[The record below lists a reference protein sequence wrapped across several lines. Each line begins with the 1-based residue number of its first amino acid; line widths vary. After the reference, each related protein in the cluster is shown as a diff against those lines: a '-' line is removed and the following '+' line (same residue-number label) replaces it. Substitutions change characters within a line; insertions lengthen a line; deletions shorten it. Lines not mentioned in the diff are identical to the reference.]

1 MQKKP
6 GHCPL
11 LGAEPSLLT
20 IFAQNT
26 LFSVVWEPF
35 GTTESAGTSRDP
47 VCVFIAYGPEPD
59 AQHFTSLEGLWTEA
73 FKFINSI
80 LLISGVEPELVL
92 ITIL

>member
-1 MQKKP
+1 MQKKH

-11 LGAEPSLLT
+11 LGAAVFADNFCPKHPVFRSLGA
-20 IFAQNT
+20 FRY
-26 LFSVVWEPF
+26 
-35 GTTESAGTSRDP
+35 TESAGTSRDP